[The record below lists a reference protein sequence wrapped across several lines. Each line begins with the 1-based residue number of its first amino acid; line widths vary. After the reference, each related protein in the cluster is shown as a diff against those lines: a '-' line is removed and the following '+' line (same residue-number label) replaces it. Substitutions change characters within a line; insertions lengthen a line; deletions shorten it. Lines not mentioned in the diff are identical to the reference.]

1 MARKADREQILKE
14 AWIGDAVLTLYVR
27 SKILREEGKTDG
39 AKANRMTS
47 NRFLAAHAEPSITEA
62 EIGRV
67 FAGRGLEAA
76 YRWIEERLVPLFE
89 KQEANRL
96 KRKG

>member
-1 MARKADREQILKE
+1 VARKADREQILKD

-47 NRFLAAHAEPSITEA
+47 NQFLSVHAEPSATEA
-62 EIGRV
+62 EIGRI
-67 FAGRGLEAA
+67 FERDGLEAA
-76 YRWIEERLVPLFE
+76 YRWIEAHLLPVFE

-96 KRKG
+96 KRKA